1 MVKNKL
7 HKFGCS
13 FSTHKFFH
21 LEPGDYPQDPT
32 NYASIVA
39 THLNLDVEGYARE
52 GQGNSFIL
60 NSLNANKHLF
70 KPDDTVLVQMT
81 NPDRLY
87 NTVEGFDDIKLY
99 ELLEPP
105 QSFIELSGL
114 TAEELKTAGYVY
126 TEIFKD
132 YEHTHQIY
140 CDAVVSTCLTLPCNS
155 IVLPM
160 YNKDDYIKK
169 FSKFDNIKFG
179 PNPWSYMPLCEDNDR
194 FDHLSDNLHNE
205 IAQEIINS
213 IN

>member
-21 LEPGDYPQDPT
+21 LEPGDYPHDPS

-39 THLNLDVEGYARE
+39 NHLDLDVEGYARE

-60 NSLNANKHLF
+60 NELNNNRQLF
-70 KPDDTVLVQMT
+70 KPEDTVLVQMT

-105 QSFIELSGL
+105 QRFIELSGL

-132 YEHTHQIY
+132 YEHAHKIY

-155 IVLPM
+155 VILPM
-160 YNKDDYIKK
+160 YNKDKYIEK

-179 PNPWSYMPLCEDNDR
+179 NNPWSYMPLCEDNQR
-194 FDHLSDNLHNE
+194 FDHLSDQLHNQV
-205 IAQEIINS
+205 AQEIIKS
-213 IN
+213 IG

>member
-13 FSTHKFFH
+13 FSTHKFFD
-21 LEPGDYPQDPT
+21 LEPGDYPHDPS

-39 THLNLDVEGYARE
+39 NHLDLDVEGYARE

-60 NSLNANKHLF
+60 NALNSNKHLF
-70 KPDDTVLVQMT
+70 KPEDTVLVQMT

-105 QSFIELSGL
+105 QRFIELSGL
-114 TAEELKTAGYVY
+114 TAEELKTTGYVY

-132 YEHTHQIY
+132 YEHFHQIY
-140 CDAVVSTCLTLPCNS
+140 CDAVMSTCLTLPCNS
-155 IVLPM
+155 IILPM
-160 YNKDDYIKK
+160 YNKDEYIDK

-179 PNPWSYMPLCEDNDR
+179 TNPWSYMALCEDNDR
-194 FDHLSDNLHNE
+194 FDHLTDDIHNS
-205 IAQEIINS
+205 IAQEIIKS
-213 IN
+213 IG

>member
-21 LEPGDYPQDPT
+21 LEPGDYPHDPT

-60 NSLNANKHLF
+60 NSLNTNKHLF
-70 KPDDTVLVQMT
+70 KPEDTVLVQIT

-87 NTVEGFDDIKLY
+87 NTVKGFDDIKVH

-105 QSFIELSGL
+105 HSFIELSGL

-155 IVLPM
+155 IILPM
-160 YNKDDYIKK
+160 YNKDHYIEK

-179 PNPWSYMPLCEDNDR
+179 NNPWSYMPLCEDNER
-194 FDHLSDNLHNE
+194 FDHLTDFYHDKL
-205 IAQEIINS
+205 AQEIIKS
-213 IN
+213 IG

>member
-13 FSTHKFFH
+13 FSTHKFFN
-21 LEPGDYPQDPT
+21 LEPGDYPHDPS

-39 THLNLDVEGYARE
+39 NHLDLDVEGYARE

-60 NSLNANKHLF
+60 NELNNNRHLF
-70 KPDDTVLVQMT
+70 KPEDTVLVQMT

-105 QSFIELSGL
+105 QRFIELSGL

-132 YEHTHQIY
+132 YEHAHKIY

-155 IVLPM
+155 VILPM
-160 YNKDDYIKK
+160 YNKDKYIEK

-179 PNPWSYMPLCEDNDR
+179 NNPWSYMPLCEDNQR
-194 FDHLSDNLHNE
+194 FDHLSDQLHNQ
-205 IAQEIINS
+205 IAQEIIKS
-213 IN
+213 IG

>member
-1 MVKNKL
+1 VVKNKL

-21 LEPGDYPQDPT
+21 LEPGDYPHDPS

-39 THLNLDVEGYARE
+39 NHLDLDVEGYARE

-60 NSLNANKHLF
+60 NSLNTNKHLF
-70 KPDDTVLVQMT
+70 KPEDTVLVQMT

-87 NTVEGFDDIKLY
+87 NTVKGFDDIKLH

-105 QSFIELSGL
+105 QSFIKLSGL
-114 TAEELKTAGYVY
+114 TAEELKTTGYVY

-132 YEHTHQIY
+132 HEHTHQIY

-155 IVLPM
+155 IILPM
-160 YNKDDYIKK
+160 YNKDKYIEK

-179 PNPWSYMPLCEDNDR
+179 NNPWSYMALCEDNTR
-194 FDHLSDNLHNE
+194 FDHLTDFYHNQ
-205 IAQEIINS
+205 IAQEIIKS
-213 IN
+213 IG